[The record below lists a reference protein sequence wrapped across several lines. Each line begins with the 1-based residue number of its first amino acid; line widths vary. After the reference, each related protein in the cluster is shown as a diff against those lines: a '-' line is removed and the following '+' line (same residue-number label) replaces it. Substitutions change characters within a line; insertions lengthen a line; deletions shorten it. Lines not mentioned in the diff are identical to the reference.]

1 MAIRKMC
8 AELGLGFGR
17 CTEDA
22 KAMLKEQNIN
32 NPTTAQLTK
41 ALDKIEDKHH
51 AILFLHKAN
60 KSRYGKYIKQL
71 ENSMLEKKKDH
82 FPKTFSEV
90 CQILVGWHNVFRNS
104 PKYR

>member
-32 NPTTAQLTK
+32 SPTTAQLTK

-51 AILFLHKAN
+51 AILFLHRPISQGMGSTSN
-60 KSRYGKYIKQL
+60 
-71 ENSMLEKKKDH
+71 NS
-82 FPKTFSEV
+82 KTV
-90 CQILVGWHNVFRNS
+90 C
-104 PKYR
+104 